1 MLFPLHYARQH
12 TVRQIE
18 TNFYTINLIQINK
31 DEYNLDDMNLHK
43 YILTYTR
50 INKYT

>member
-1 MLFPLHYARQH
+1 MLFPLHSARQH
-12 TVRQIE
+12 TVRQIDLSVG
-18 TNFYTINLIQINK
+18 TINLIQMNK

-50 INKYT
+50 IN